1 MLKNRCCPW
10 FDKLTMRAKP
20 LKTRDLILSLSKD
33 EAKIS
38 CFFSSLLVLISR
50 AREAFRSVTRA
61 GTCHLQDLKGG
72 RNPRR
77 ACTHRFNEL
86 LFLQGLKN

>member
-1 MLKNRCCPW
+1 MAPPSKAAVTFPRAYLLLMDSKRCCPW

-38 CFFSSLLVLISR
+38 CFFSSLLALCFIVRLIGKPLHTFPG
-50 AREAFRSVTRA
+50 A
-61 GTCHLQDLKGG
+61 L
-72 RNPRR
+72 
-77 ACTHRFNEL
+77 
-86 LFLQGLKN
+86 

>member
-1 MLKNRCCPW
+1 MNAVAPGTIKSRMHSPETSAQLRRTATSSW

-38 CFFSSLLVLISR
+38 CFFSSLLFPIC
-50 AREAFRSVTRA
+50 ARRDE
-61 GTCHLQDLKGG
+61 Q
-72 RNPRR
+72 NP
-77 ACTHRFNEL
+77 AC
-86 LFLQGLKN
+86 

>member
-1 MLKNRCCPW
+1 MTEATSVASRELASGCTGRVLKKRCCPW

-38 CFFSSLLVLISR
+38 RFFSSLLALSFRNDAKVR
-50 AREAFRSVTRA
+50 PEKCEAVFR
-61 GTCHLQDLKGG
+61 
-72 RNPRR
+72 
-77 ACTHRFNEL
+77 
-86 LFLQGLKN
+86 